1 MTHDF
6 INGPDPET
14 GEPPL
19 LQWTPYQGKYSV
31 PLDTPL
37 LFEFEEPIQRYQ
49 VGEFWKNEVGQVLGR
64 IGGRFHFDCCP
75 IRYVSLDDLLQHVEA
90 PDET

>member
-6 INGPDPET
+6 INGPDPAT
-14 GEPPL
+14 SEPRT
-19 LQWTPYQGKYSV
+19 LQWTPYQGKDSV

-37 LFEFEEPIQRYQ
+37 LFELEEPIQRYQ
-49 VGEFWKNEVGQVLGR
+49 VGRFWNNDSGHIFGR
-64 IGGRFHFDCCP
+64 IGDRFEFDCRP
-75 IRYVSLDDLLQHVEA
+75 IRYVSLDDLLKHVEA